1 MPDTTP
7 APAQKPPARPFSF
20 RNGNIGVKWC
30 CLLALSVAFTVPLHA
45 MHLPAA
51 ILIGPMFAAVALA
64 VNEAHLPIPGPAF
77 LLAQGIVGCM
87 IACSLQVRIF
97 SKVIGEGPLFL
108 GGVMCVIVLCTL
120 IGFCLARWK
129 VLPGSTALWGAS
141 PGAAT
146 VMTLMSQAY
155 GADMRLVAF
164 MQYFRAAAVAIATT
178 TMARSTTP
186 VTTADGASAFWAMPA
201 SWPAFGETI
210 GVIVIGVC
218 LAHVVRLSA
227 GALMLPLIIAT
238 GLQDMGLL
246 SIELP
251 PWFLAAGYAVLGWG
265 IGLRFTRA
273 TLHYAARALPY
284 ILMAIALMIAGCGAM
299 ALVLARFKHV
309 SLLTAYL
316 ATSPGGEDTVAIIA
330 ATTPGVDMPF
340 VMAMQTVRFVLV
352 LFTGPLLARTLSR
365 WVER

>member
-1 MPDTTP
+1 M
-7 APAQKPPARPFSF
+7 
-20 RNGNIGVKWC
+20 
-30 CLLALSVAFTVPLHA
+30 
-45 MHLPAA
+45 
-51 ILIGPMFAAVALA
+51 
-64 VNEAHLPIPGPAF
+64 
-77 LLAQGIVGCM
+77 
-87 IACSLQVRIF
+87 
-97 SKVIGEGPLFL
+97 
-108 GGVMCVIVLCTL
+108 IVLCTL

-146 VMTLMSQAY
+146 IMTLMSQAY

-164 MQYFRAAAVAIATT
+164 MQYFRAAAVAIAAT
-178 TMARSTTP
+178 TMARGTTP
-186 VTTADGASAFWAMPA
+186 VTADAASAFWTMPA
-201 SWPAFGETI
+201 SWNAFGETI
-210 GVIVIGVC
+210 AVIVAGVC
-218 LAHVVRLSA
+218 LAHMLRLSA
-227 GALMLPLIIAT
+227 GALMLPLIFAT
-238 GLQDMGLL
+238 ALQDTGLL
-246 SIELP
+246 SIDLP
-251 PWFLAAGYAVLGWG
+251 PWFLASGYAVLGWG

-284 ILMAIALMIAGCGAM
+284 IFVAIMLMIAGCGAM
-299 ALVLARFKHV
+299 ALALARFKHV

-352 LFTGPLLARTLSR
+352 LFTGPFLARTLSR

>member
-1 MPDTTP
+1 MPDRTP
-7 APAQKPPARPFSF
+7 ALARKPAARHLSF
-20 RNGNIGVKWC
+20 RHGSTGMTWC
-30 CLLALSVAFTVPLHA
+30 SLLGLSVLFTVPLHYL
-45 MHLPAA
+45 HLPAA
-51 ILIGPMFAAVALA
+51 ILLGPMFAAVVLA
-64 VNEAHLPIPGPAF
+64 VREIHLPIPHPAF

-87 IACSLQVRIF
+87 IACSLQVSIF
-97 SKVIGEGPLFL
+97 SKVMGEGPLFL

-120 IGFCLARWK
+120 IGFSLARWK

-146 VMTLMSQAY
+146 VMTLMSQGY

-164 MQYFRAAAVAIATT
+164 MQYFRAAAVAVAATVMAHGATPVMADTT
-178 TMARSTTP
+178 T
-186 VTTADGASAFWAMPA
+186 AFWSMPT
-201 SWPAFGETI
+201 SWAAFAETA
-210 GVIVIGVC
+210 GVIVAGVS

-227 GALMLPLIIAT
+227 GALMLPLILAT
-238 GLQDMGLL
+238 ALQDTGLL

-251 PWFLAAGYAVLGWG
+251 PWFLAIGYAVLGWG

-273 TLHYAARALPY
+273 TLRYAARAFPY
-284 ILMAIALMIAGCGAM
+284 IMLAIMLMLGGCGLMALA
-299 ALVLARFKHV
+299 LARVRHV
-309 SLLTAYL
+309 SVLTAYL

-352 LFTGPLLARTLSR
+352 LFTGPFLARTLSR

>member
-1 MPDTTP
+1 MPDPTLSP
-7 APAQKPPARPFSF
+7 APNAASTRLSF
-20 RNGNIGVKWC
+20 RNDNIYVKWC

-45 MHLPAA
+45 LHLPAA
-51 ILIGPMFAAVALA
+51 ILIGPMFAAVVLA
-64 VNEAHLPIPGPAF
+64 VNEVHLPIPGCAF

-87 IACSLQVRIF
+87 IARSLQLSIF
-97 SKVIGEGPLFL
+97 AKVMGEGPLFL

-164 MQYFRAAAVAIATT
+164 MQYFRAAAVAIAAT

-186 VTTADGASAFWAMPA
+186 VTADGADAFWAMPA
-201 SWPAFGETI
+201 SAPAFGVTI
-210 GVIVIGVC
+210 GVIVAGVC
-218 LAHVVRLSA
+218 LAHILRLSA
-227 GALMLPLIIAT
+227 GALMLPLILAT
-238 GLQDMGLL
+238 GLQDAGLL
-246 SIELP
+246 SIDLP

-265 IGLRFTRA
+265 IGLRFTRT
-273 TLHYAARALPY
+273 TLHYAARAFPY
-284 ILMAIALMIAGCGAM
+284 ILMAIALMIAGCGVM
-299 ALVLARFKHV
+299 ALALVRFRHV

-330 ATTPGVDMPF
+330 ATTPGVDVPF

-352 LFTGPLLARTLSR
+352 LFTGPLLARVLSR

>member
-1 MPDTTP
+1 MPDITPTP
-7 APAQKPPARPFSF
+7 ARQTSATRLSF
-20 RNGNIGVKWC
+20 RNGNMGMKWC
-30 CLLALSVAFTVPLHA
+30 CLLALSVALTVPLHA
-45 MHLPAA
+45 LHLPAA
-51 ILIGPMFAAVALA
+51 ILIGPMFAAVVLA

-87 IACSLQVRIF
+87 IARSLKVSIF
-97 SKVIGEGPLFL
+97 YKVMGEGPFFL
-108 GGVMCVIVLCTL
+108 GGVLCVIVLCTL

-129 VLPGSTALWGAS
+129 ILPGSTALWGAS

-146 VMTLMSQAY
+146 VMTLMSQGY

-164 MQYFRAAAVAIATT
+164 MQYFRAAAVAIAAT

-186 VTTADGASAFWAMPA
+186 VMADGAASVFWAMPA
-201 SWPAFGETI
+201 SWPAFGATI
-210 GVIVIGVC
+210 GIIVAGVY
-218 LAHVVRLSA
+218 LAHMLRLSA
-227 GALMLPLIIAT
+227 GALMVPLIFAT
-238 GLQDMGLL
+238 GLQDTGLL

-251 PWFLAAGYAVLGWG
+251 PWFLATGYAVLGWG

-273 TLHYAARALPY
+273 TLHYAARAFPY
-284 ILMAIALMIAGCGAM
+284 ILIAITLMIAGCGAM
-299 ALVLARFKHV
+299 ALVLAHFKHV

-352 LFTGPLLARTLSR
+352 LFTGPLFARTLSR